1 MSYVPDGRFTVV
13 SDDKVHDFLSR
24 LVDISTVVACDTET
38 EYKPE
43 TGGVIRYIKGT
54 PNNHPFCVTMSDGEK
69 GWYINVNPV
78 TIPALR
84 KFFECGKVTTVWFNQ
99 KYDMHMLANIGINVH
114 RNSYDVMSI
123 HHLIQEEDVDADGKR
138 LMDLKGCAVKYIDK
152 DAAKF
157 EKFVLEARQAIAKET
172 GRDLKEVGYE
182 EVPTDLMVDYACADT
197 LYTKNLFDLWMPMIK
212 EQGLERVL
220 NSEMRCLFAVWETER
235 NGMLVNQDRL
245 PVLKQELQDN
255 IERITKEIYALA
267 GKEFNINSSNELV
280 EVFTALG
287 VDYHFKTDKDEWQ
300 TDVAAMEYFTRH
312 SDERVAKLAKYVL
325 EFRGEDKLLNTFIAN
340 IEEYLQE
347 DGRVHPEF
355 WLTGAR
361 TGRMSSSNPNF

>member
-1 MSYVPDGRFTVV
+1 
-13 SDDKVHDFLSR
+13 
-24 LVDISTVVACDTET
+24 
-38 EYKPE
+38 
-43 TGGVIRYIKGT
+43 
-54 PNNHPFCVTMSDGEK
+54 
-69 GWYINVNPV
+69 
-78 TIPALR
+78 
-84 KFFECGKVTTVWFNQ
+84 
-99 KYDMHMLANIGINVH
+99 
-114 RNSYDVMSI
+114 
-123 HHLIQEEDVDADGKR
+123 
-138 LMDLKGCAVKYIDK
+138 
-152 DAAKF
+152 
-157 EKFVLEARQAIAKET
+157 
-172 GRDLKEVGYE
+172 
-182 EVPTDLMVDYACADT
+182 
-197 LYTKNLFDLWMPMIK
+197 
-212 EQGLERVL
+212 
-220 NSEMRCLFAVWETER
+220 MRCLFAVWETER

-361 TGRMSSSNPNF
+361 TGRMSSSNPNFQNYPKSDNRIRQLYIPSPGHVFVYMDAAQEEYRLLAHYAQDKKLIEAIENGLDIHKATASILFNVAYDDVTKNNETSVRE